1 MFPIL
6 LNPQM
11 RSTTLAFFVGL
22 VGLGSL
28 MIQNPPASA
37 QVESFILK
45 SGSQVGPATEVKP
58 KNCVTAKDGT
68 ITCDTELVNPPGNT
82 PAKPHFHPFQIGR
95 AHV

>member
-1 MFPIL
+1 
-6 LNPQM
+6 M
-11 RSTTLAFFVGL
+11 RTPSQVCL
-22 VGLGSL
+22 VGILSLGGLISL
-28 MIQNPPASA
+28 VPPASA

-82 PAKPHFHPFQIGR
+82 PAKPQFHPFR
-95 AHV
+95 N